1 MDLGLTGRSAV
12 ITGGSQG
19 IGKATALEL
28 AREGAN
34 VLICSRS
41 EDVLNAAESEIKQ
54 VASGEVLSMRA
65 DVTAPEDIESVIA
78 HAEKSFGGLDILINN
93 AGQSAAKPFED
104 VDDELWDYDLDLKL
118 KAAIRCS
125 RLAVPALR
133 RSAHGR
139 IINVTAVA
147 GKAPRAGSLPTSV
160 SRAAGIALTKAMS
173 LDLAKYGILVNTI
186 CIGLIKSG
194 QIDRATQSAF
204 PDLDLAEAYAER
216 GKSLPLGRVG
226 EASEVADLITFLVSD
241 RGSYITGSAIN
252 ADGGSSAVV

>member
-1 MDLGLTGRSAV
+1 MEVLTASSSYSWIPDEISISEKFRPLF
-12 ITGGSQG
+12 SQSDIVELKLIAKE
-19 IGKATALEL
+19 IGQDILF
-28 AREGAN
+28 
-34 VLICSRS
+34 ID
-41 EDVLNAAESEIKQ
+41 DVLPSES
-54 VASGEVLSMRA
+54 M
-65 DVTAPEDIESVIA
+65 
-78 HAEKSFGGLDILINN
+78 
-93 AGQSAAKPFED
+93 
-104 VDDELWDYDLDLKL
+104 
-118 KAAIRCS
+118 
-125 RLAVPALR
+125 
-133 RSAHGR
+133 
-139 IINVTAVA
+139 
-147 GKAPRAGSLPTSV
+147 LPD
-160 SRAAGIALTKAMS
+160 GIALTKAMS

>member
-1 MDLGLTGRSAV
+1 MDKITFNFKNRTAV
-12 ITGGSQG
+12 ITGGAQG
-19 IGKATALEL
+19 FGFDIAKRFLNSGAKVIIWDNDPDTLKDSVKEL
-28 AREGAN
+28 NNTNLTSN
-34 VLICSRS
+34 VV
-41 EDVLNAAESEIKQ
+41 DVSKFKEVENCTNEIIK
-54 VASGEVLSMRA
+54 
-65 DVTAPEDIESVIA
+65 
-78 HAEKSFGGLDILINN
+78 KSKIDILINN

-133 RSAHGR
+133 KSAHGR

-186 CIGLIKSG
+186 CILSLIH
-194 QIDRATQSAF
+194 I
-204 PDLDLAEAYAER
+204 
-216 GKSLPLGRVG
+216 
-226 EASEVADLITFLVSD
+226 
-241 RGSYITGSAIN
+241 
-252 ADGGSSAVV
+252 

>member
-19 IGKATALEL
+19 IGKATAIEL

-54 VASGEVLSMRA
+54 VASGEVVSMRA
-65 DVTAPEDIESVIA
+65 DVTAPEDIASVIA

-133 RSAHGR
+133 KSAHGR

-216 GKSLPLGRVG
+216 G
-226 EASEVADLITFLVSD
+226 
-241 RGSYITGSAIN
+241 
-252 ADGGSSAVV
+252 